1 MDKMAFAEPLGAMLK
16 ERRMLKDAR
25 HVAFLSHMALS
36 MKVRA
41 FPTRQYLEAGT
52 IRADFVQVVHA
63 RPYAGSP
70 GYGFDYGVAGGPERC
85 ATHRASDDSVRSQNV
100 YHRQQRKG
108 MGLLGAIWR
117 NTANVP

>member
-52 IRADFVQVVHA
+52 QEPTLSTLYAIAHA
-63 RPYAGSP
+63 LDLRVMDLIEAL
-70 GYGFDYGVAGGPERC
+70 PEELN
-85 ATHRASDDSVRSQNV
+85 DMYN
-100 YHRQQRKG
+100 
-108 MGLLGAIWR
+108 
-117 NTANVP
+117 

>member
-1 MDKMAFAEPLGAMLK
+1 
-16 ERRMLKDAR
+16 
-25 HVAFLSHMALS
+25 

-70 GYGFDYGVAGGPERC
+70 GYGFDYGVAGGTERC
-85 ATHRASDDSVRSQNV
+85 ATQRASDDSVRSQNV
-100 YHRQQRKG
+100 YHRQQWKVWAFWGPYGGTQETSRER
-108 MGLLGAIWR
+108 AYQE
-117 NTANVP
+117 A